1 MTTDGAGNLSFTTP
15 SGGVSIGDTI
25 TGATQGSVL
34 FIDDLTGV
42 LAQDNT
48 NFYWDN
54 TNTRLGI
61 GDNQVTLWMLAAEIN
76 TIGIFR
82 SSDPTARI
90 SFKDSTTA
98 SDTHVGIGAVGNSV
112 NLYSNNDIVLTGEA
126 NGNITIINNLNMDG
140 NLNHDGLNIG
150 FFGTTPTGKETA
162 DGPVTNG
169 FNPASATP
177 NETALAAAI
186 DSLAGALAAYGFI
199 TYNP

>member
-1 MTTDGAGNLSFTTP
+1 ML
-15 SGGVSIGDTI
+15 SGGCGSKETDVVSIVVKI
-25 TGATQGSVL
+25 AINVE
-34 FIDDLTGV
+34 IVNDDLTGV

-61 GDNQVTLWMLAAEIN
+61 GGQSSYTLDVSGGNAN